1 MALDGPGVVTSGGE
15 RTPDVTAYL
24 CSDRGRRVAERDGG
38 KGKLHRRRAYT
49 PAGGAHG
56 TGIACGGSGT
66 AGAASIPSRWIA
78 YRATSW
84 NTGAAATP
92 PYTVR
97 GPSMLTAQTTRG
109 RDRGRNPMNDATYL
123 LM

>member
-1 MALDGPGVVTSGGE
+1 MTVDVLTDDAEEERIGLHRPGVVRGVGE
-15 RTPDVTAYL
+15 QTPIVTPYL
-24 CSDRGRRVAERDGG
+24 CSDRGRRVAERDCG

-49 PAGGAHG
+49 PARGRHG

-92 PYTVR
+92 P
-97 GPSMLTAQTTRG
+97 
-109 RDRGRNPMNDATYL
+109 
-123 LM
+123 